1 MRACRIAEASIG
13 GIESLVLENEH
24 LEVSVLVGKGTDIF
38 SFRHRASGTDFL
50 WKAPWGVRD
59 PATTIQDTANSAAS
73 FLDYYFGGWQ
83 ELFPNA
89 GAGCTYR
96 GAELGVHGEACK
108 VPWSWQIKEETSRRI
123 SVRFRARMVR
133 TPFLLEKQ
141 LTLEAGRATLLIEES
156 VTNEGADAVDF
167 IWGHHPALGA
177 PFLSGNCRLY
187 APARVVETDDSNL
200 FLAPQRRFESYPMIE
215 TADGDPFDI
224 SRIPPPSARVTMQ
237 SFLRELAE
245 GWYAV
250 VNQETGLGF
259 AMSWDLEVFPL
270 SLALGGTVRIRGLS
284 VVGAMLRGR
293 NRAQQHADGR
303 GSGPGRGERD
313 PTPVAAGEVSPLSST
328 RDGIRDPGRTAA
340 RRPRRPDR
348 VLIRRSPPYITCTPG
363 FEAHLGRI

>member
-245 GWYAV
+245 GWYAL

-259 AMSWDLEVFPL
+259 AMSWDLEVFPYL
-270 SLALGGTVRIRGLS
+270 WLWEELCGSADYPWWGRCYVAGIEPNSTPTGGGLAQAVENGTQHRLPPGKSLHS
-284 VVGAMLRGR
+284 VLR
-293 NRAQQHADGR
+293 ATAFVTQ
-303 GSGPGRGERD
+303 GE
-313 PTPVAAGEVSPLSST
+313 
-328 RDGIRDPGRTAA
+328 
-340 RRPRRPDR
+340 PRRVDP
-348 VLIRRSPPYITCTPG
+348 
-363 FEAHLGRI
+363 EGRIEY

>member
-156 VTNEGADAVDF
+156 VTNEGAGAVDF

-237 SFLRELAE
+237 CFLRELAE
-245 GWYAV
+245 GWYAL

-259 AMSWDLEVFPL
+259 AMSWDLEVFPYL
-270 SLALGGTVRIRGLS
+270 WLWEELCGSADYPWWGRCYVAGIEPNSTPTGGGLAQAVENGTQHRLPPGKSLHS
-284 VVGAMLRGR
+284 VLR
-293 NRAQQHADGR
+293 ATAFVTQ
-303 GSGPGRGERD
+303 GE
-313 PTPVAAGEVSPLSST
+313 
-328 RDGIRDPGRTAA
+328 
-340 RRPRRPDR
+340 PRRVDP
-348 VLIRRSPPYITCTPG
+348 
-363 FEAHLGRI
+363 EGRIEY

>member
-123 SVRFRARMVR
+123 SVRLRARMVR

-259 AMSWDLEVFPL
+259 AMSWDLEVFPYL
-270 SLALGGTVRIRGLS
+270 WLWEELCGSADYPWWGRCYVAGIEPNSTPTGGGLAQAVENGTQHRLPPGKSLHS
-284 VVGAMLRGR
+284 VLR
-293 NRAQQHADGR
+293 ATAFVTQ
-303 GSGPGRGERD
+303 GE
-313 PTPVAAGEVSPLSST
+313 
-328 RDGIRDPGRTAA
+328 
-340 RRPRRPDR
+340 PRRVDP
-348 VLIRRSPPYITCTPG
+348 
-363 FEAHLGRI
+363 EGRIEY

>member
-1 MRACRIAEASIG
+1 MRACRIAEASVG

-24 LEVSVLVGKGTDIF
+24 LEVVVLVGKGTDIF

-108 VPWSWQIKEETSRRI
+108 VPWSWQITEETSRRI

-141 LTLEAGRATLLIEES
+141 MTLEAGRAVLLIEET

-177 PFLSGNCRLY
+177 PFLSGHCRLY
-187 APARVVETDDSNL
+187 TPARVVETDDSNL
-200 FLAPQRRFESYPMIE
+200 FLAPRRRFESYPMIE
-215 TADGDPFDI
+215 TVDGAPFDV
-224 SRIPPPSARVTMQ
+224 SRIPPSSARVTMQ

-245 GWYAV
+245 GWYAL
-250 VNQETGLGF
+250 VNQESGLGF
-259 AMSWDLEVFPL
+259 ALSWDLEVFPYL
-270 SLALGGTVRIRGLS
+270 WLWEELCGSADYPWWGRCYVAGIEPNSTPTGGGLAEAVENGTQHRLPPGKSLHSILCAT
-284 VVGAMLRGR
+284 AFET
-293 NRAQQHADGR
+293 Q
-303 GSGPGRGERD
+303 GE
-313 PTPVAAGEVSPLSST
+313 
-328 RDGIRDPGRTAA
+328 
-340 RRPRRPDR
+340 PRRVDP
-348 VLIRRSPPYITCTPG
+348 
-363 FEAHLGRI
+363 EGRIEY

>member
-123 SVRFRARMVR
+123 SVRLQARMVR

-259 AMSWDLEVFPL
+259 AMSWDLEVFPYL
-270 SLALGGTVRIRGLS
+270 WLWEELCGSADYPWWGRCYVAGIEPNSTPTGGGLAQAVENGTQHRLPPGKSLHS
-284 VVGAMLRGR
+284 VLR
-293 NRAQQHADGR
+293 ATAFVTQ
-303 GSGPGRGERD
+303 GE
-313 PTPVAAGEVSPLSST
+313 
-328 RDGIRDPGRTAA
+328 
-340 RRPRRPDR
+340 PRRVDP
-348 VLIRRSPPYITCTPG
+348 
-363 FEAHLGRI
+363 EGRIEY

>member
-259 AMSWDLEVFPL
+259 AMSWDLEVFPYL
-270 SLALGGTVRIRGLS
+270 WLWEELCGSADYPWWGRCYVAGIEPNSTPTGGGLAQAVENGTQHRLPPGKSLHS
-284 VVGAMLRGR
+284 VLR
-293 NRAQQHADGR
+293 ATAFVTQ
-303 GSGPGRGERD
+303 GE
-313 PTPVAAGEVSPLSST
+313 
-328 RDGIRDPGRTAA
+328 
-340 RRPRRPDR
+340 PRRVDP
-348 VLIRRSPPYITCTPG
+348 
-363 FEAHLGRI
+363 EGRIEY